1 MLDIN
6 FPLSETS
13 SREKVASYLC
23 FIFELDKEI
32 QNSLINEYISGD
44 ILSLL
49 SDEDFREFGI
59 KLGKRKKIMKF
70 IEDNKSKFKE
80 KEITEKINTNSTK
93 EEVKS
98 FFEKCL
104 EYKGELNA
112 LNGKGLFELTEER
125 MKSLGLKLGQ
135 RKRLIKYIIYFKEL
149 ETSLNEEELYITRK
163 SRREEV
169 SKFLKMK
176 INFSEESI
184 NNISLDGK
192 SLLDLKE
199 DEINNLEEISL
210 EERKN
215 LKKFLKREH
224 DKREEKKE
232 IQLNLVNSFEDVS
245 KFLKEKLYFSDESI
259 KYIQEQGLDS
269 EIILSLKE
277 NEIKELD
284 GISEEEKNILNKYLN
299 ELREEKQ
306 RYKIRINNIDNKE
319 DQKSLINKEIMEK
332 KEENKN
338 VDIERETNNIDRKII
353 QANNSNVELNTNK
366 NDKKI
371 LEKKVIGKLIDQP
384 IKSDYLQFSRFKN
397 LVINPLI
404 QAPYNLFFFI
414 TLSES
419 QEKSASFSIYLDKSS
434 FFSSLYYIIQPN
446 LISKNVY
453 NDYDENRYYF
463 YLFQIPLEKPIKVLY
478 ITLIKDENCEF
489 SDFELKTNNIE
500 NYFETNDLIYDEYDD
515 SPLIAK
521 NLVFSEYL
529 DYFWDINC
537 DFGEK
542 LQKSLIKALIFSFSQ
557 NTIIHMK
564 TFNFFRIVK
573 LCSKY
578 EIEMKNIK
586 NLEIL
591 KCKVDSTIYL
601 DDEDIEKI
609 ISKEKSKIIEKMI
622 SQFIDMD
629 DKYLMKLIKGKCGS
643 NICRSILDMMNDG
656 TKFDNFINNNIEDL
670 YIFQKLLLTMAK
682 AKNEVGYVF
691 TYFNNLIDSLNF
703 IKENIDLLLTK
714 DSECFPISLNPPSAK
729 DDINKI
735 FVITKEIIDKC
746 SENKYKLINMEDLFK
761 KLLDFDFYKDLNDI
775 YILKNFLQFLE
786 KDKFDQNLINTLN
799 KKIHTKGLSLMEKN
813 KLSIEE
819 IFDFI
824 VNKDAF
830 YCKLSNNKS
839 KYRDPEIFKY
849 IPITK
854 TKKDDKEYLRN
865 INFIKNN
872 RLFEL
877 FSNQDSEIQ
886 NKFYGI
892 LLSQM
897 KIMSDLKGIFD
908 IFPLKFIDKSFTILI
923 NEKVKV
929 LIYTVLDE
937 EKGNEKNLFEIIDNW
952 LTINFYNNLDLKYN
966 CRVLEI
972 NYDFT
977 TKYYSYLIKSQK
989 LMIVINKIMS
999 CIRNFF

>member
-1 MLDIN
+1 M
-6 FPLSETS
+6 
-13 SREKVASYLC
+13 
-23 FIFELDKEI
+23 
-32 QNSLINEYISGD
+32 
-44 ILSLL
+44 
-49 SDEDFREFGI
+49 
-59 KLGKRKKIMKF
+59 
-70 IEDNKSKFKE
+70 
-80 KEITEKINTNSTK
+80 
-93 EEVKS
+93 
-98 FFEKCL
+98 
-104 EYKGELNA
+104 
-112 LNGKGLFELTEER
+112 
-125 MKSLGLKLGQ
+125 
-135 RKRLIKYIIYFKEL
+135 
-149 ETSLNEEELYITRK
+149 
-163 SRREEV
+163 
-169 SKFLKMK
+169 
-176 INFSEESI
+176 
-184 NNISLDGK
+184 
-192 SLLDLKE
+192 
-199 DEINNLEEISL
+199 
-210 EERKN
+210 
-215 LKKFLKREH
+215 
-224 DKREEKKE
+224 
-232 IQLNLVNSFEDVS
+232 
-245 KFLKEKLYFSDESI
+245 KEKLYFSDESI

-854 TKKDDKEYLRN
+854 T
-865 INFIKNN
+865 
-872 RLFEL
+872 
-877 FSNQDSEIQ
+877 
-886 NKFYGI
+886 
-892 LLSQM
+892 
-897 KIMSDLKGIFD
+897 
-908 IFPLKFIDKSFTILI
+908 
-923 NEKVKV
+923 
-929 LIYTVLDE
+929 
-937 EKGNEKNLFEIIDNW
+937 
-952 LTINFYNNLDLKYN
+952 
-966 CRVLEI
+966 
-972 NYDFT
+972 
-977 TKYYSYLIKSQK
+977 
-989 LMIVINKIMS
+989 
-999 CIRNFF
+999 